1 MILAEWLII
10 IAAAVFPELIFTNIT
25 LQSFLAYIYIFFFF
39 SACCLDCELM
49 VLTRV
54 RYQPLAICESAVLSG
69 LLLSNVENSID
80 LAGEER

>member
-1 MILAEWLII
+1 
-10 IAAAVFPELIFTNIT
+10 
-25 LQSFLAYIYIFFFF
+25 
-39 SACCLDCELM
+39 M